1 MRGLGF
7 RMWYDADIFLARPVS
22 FEASKLADESTRLLT
37 ISRAGFERSG
47 AIMFIAPDFQW

>member
-1 MRGLGF
+1 
-7 RMWYDADIFLARPVS
+7 MWYDADIFLARPVS